1 LIATQ
6 SLLFTARMNE
16 PSQTTEALTR
26 GEGFHVLKQ
35 LIEPA
40 TAHEVRDYVLA
51 HLDEAQENQPGDT
64 NLINLLDHGP
74 MFESLVTNPRL
85 LAVVHEL
92 LGEDAKLAAFSA
104 KTLMPRC
111 GKGRLHVDYPYWAMD
126 PGMPVEPALMMQVI
140 WMMQPVNSE
149 NGGTWVAPGSTHYK
163 ESVDINRF
171 KDEAVQISGDAG
183 DAFVS
188 HGLLWHQT
196 AINHSSE
203 PRVAVLINFSQ
214 LAIRPMRDMG
224 PFSDKFLANA
234 SPALKQLLPVDLWG
248 SFRKR
253 LEKNF

>member
-1 LIATQ
+1 
-6 SLLFTARMNE
+6 MNE
-16 PSQTTEALTR
+16 PNQTKEALTS
-26 GEGFHVLKQ
+26 GPGFHVLKQ
-35 LIEPA
+35 LIDPD
-40 TAHEVRDYVLA
+40 TANKVRNYVLA
-51 HLDEAQENQPGDT
+51 HLDEAQENAPGDS
-64 NLINLLDHGP
+64 NLVNLLDHDP

-85 LAVVHEL
+85 LAAAHAL
-92 LGEDAKLAAFSA
+92 LGEDAKLSAFSA
-104 KTLMPRC
+104 KTLMPGC

-149 NGGTWVAPGSTHYK
+149 NGGTWVAPGSTHYDGP
-163 ESVDINRF
+163 VDINRF

-214 LAIRPMRDMG
+214 LAVRPMREMG
-224 PFSDKFLANA
+224 PFDDEFLSRA
-234 SPALKQLLPVDLWG
+234 SPELKQLLPIDIG
-248 SFRKR
+248 GDYRRR
-253 LEKNF
+253 LQKNF